1 MALIHYFPSPHNFK
15 VSLRRLTNRG
25 PPAPWVTL
33 AGRMIVG
40 TVFIAAGLAKIGN
53 PIWPAEAAQAYQILP
68 ANLAALWGDGQPTL
82 EIMLGVLLV
91 AGLTTR
97 LAAVLTSLLLIV
109 FIGAIAS
116 VWARGLSLD
125 CGCFGGG
132 GQVALGATHYPL
144 DILRDFGM
152 LVLTVRVGLWPP
164 DPWAVDHRLGLT
176 PLLPG
181 TPHWKRR
188 SHRDARDPVAGRRA
202 T

>member
-1 MALIHYFPSPHNFK
+1 MALIRYFPSPHNFK
-15 VSLRRLTNRG
+15 VSLWRLTNRG

-33 AGRMIVG
+33 TGRMIVG

-53 PIWPAEAAQAYQILP
+53 PIRPAEAAQAYRILP
-68 ANLAALWGDGQPTL
+68 ASLAALWGDGQPTL

-91 AGLTTR
+91 AGLTIR
-97 LAAVLTSLLLIV
+97 LAALLTSLLLIV

-132 GQVALGATHYPL
+132 GQVTLGAPHYPL
-144 DILRDFGM
+144 AILRDLGM
-152 LVLTVRVGLWPP
+152 LVLTVRAGLWPP

-181 TPHWKRR
+181 IPHWQHR
-188 SHRDARDPVAGRRA
+188 SHRDTRDPTAGKRA

>member
-1 MALIHYFPSPHNFK
+1 MALIRYFPSPHNFK

-68 ANLAALWGDGQPTL
+68 ASLAALWGDGQPTL
-82 EIMLGVLLV
+82 EIMLGLLLV

-132 GQVALGATHYPL
+132 GEVALGATHYPL
-144 DILRDFGM
+144 DILRDFAHPF
-152 LVLTVRVGLWPP
+152 VTVSEVSMPKANATASKGSKGQSALMKPSVVYRKG
-164 DPWAVDHRLGLT
+164 AN
-176 PLLPG
+176 
-181 TPHWKRR
+181 
-188 SHRDARDPVAGRRA
+188 SAGGA
-202 T
+202 